1 VPGIVVEQLIAG
13 PGGDYGV
20 HSELFTPCLM
30 KLHEAGKVTNRKGQF
45 DGLSIATFAQGNSE
59 LYRWLDGQQA
69 VRFLPVRIVND
80 PSVIARNRKMVSI
93 NAALEVDLKGQLVAD
108 QLGGRQFSGVG
119 GHEDF
124 VTGASLC
131 PDGHSLICL
140 SSTVRLKDGRRRSK
154 IVTAIATGTAVTTPR
169 HQADVVI
176 TEWGAAELSGRT
188 EQERVDALIAVAH
201 PAVRD
206 ALRAGADPLP
216 DVDAQ

>member
-1 VPGIVVEQLIAG
+1 
-13 PGGDYGV
+13 
-20 HSELFTPCLM
+20 M
-30 KLHEAGKVTNRKGQF
+30 KLHQAGKVTNRKGQF
-45 DGLSIATFAQGNSE
+45 DGLSIATFAQGSQD

-80 PSVIARNRKMVSI
+80 PSVIARNRRMISI

-108 QLGGRQFSGVG
+108 QLAGDQFSGIG

-140 SSTVRLKDGRRRSK
+140 SSTARLKDGRRRSK
-154 IVTAIATGTAVTTPR
+154 IVTAIPRGTAVTTPR

-176 TEWGAAELSGRT
+176 TEWGAAELAGRT
-188 EQERVDALIAVAH
+188 EKERAEALIAVAH

-206 ALRAGADPLP
+206 ALRAGVLDLP
-216 DVDAQ
+216 DVG